1 MDSREAELRSLR
13 ACVRDLTALSALP
26 LVWVE
31 YETADV
37 VGGFLDTLVGS
48 LRLDLAYARITESLE
63 APAIEAARASGRP
76 ELAQRAQ
83 ELGRALAPM
92 LGSAAVATV
101 PDPLQRGTLRIR
113 VLPLGLGEQGAVV
126 AGSRR
131 ADFPTDFDTALLGA
145 AVNQLT
151 IWLRARR
158 LLLERSH
165 AETALANSE
174 RERRE
179 LEEQSRRLR
188 QAAKMEAIGRVA
200 AAIAHDFNNILGA
213 ILGHGDLAQLKI
225 SKHSPVRRH
234 VDEAMRAAARGK
246 GLVERILAFSRRE
259 QNARAPVQVQAV
271 VEEAL
276 ALLGPSAGQE
286 VRLEQVLDAADAAVI
301 GDATQLHQAVMNLC
315 TNAIHAIEQ
324 RGVVTVRL
332 ARARVDR
339 HLALS
344 HGTLAMGDYVRLA
357 VSDTGAG
364 IAPAALERLFEPFFT
379 TKGSGKG
386 TGLGLS
392 LVHAIVADLGGAID
406 VATEV
411 GLGTTFAIWLP
422 AASDA
427 PAPLAAPLA
436 APPPGLPRGEG
447 EAVMV
452 VDDDPV
458 LVELA
463 EEMLVE
469 LGYRPTGFRSSVA
482 ALEILRAEPR
492 RFEVVLIDELMPQL
506 SGTGLAA
513 EIRQL
518 RPDLPILLMSGY
530 SGGDLMQR
538 AGLAG
543 VDAVLRKPLVRGD
556 IAEPIA
562 RARGGQPRA
571 PAP

>member
-1 MDSREAELRSLR
+1 MDGRDEELRSLR
-13 ACVRDLTALSALP
+13 GCVRDLTALSALP

-37 VGGFLDTLVGS
+37 IDGFLDTLVGS
-48 LRLDLAYARITESLE
+48 LRLDLAYARITESRE
-63 APAIEAARASGRP
+63 APAIEAARASGRL
-76 ELAQRAQ
+76 EVAQRAQ
-83 ELGRALAPM
+83 EIGRALAPM
-92 LGSAAVATV
+92 LSSAGVATV
-101 PDPLQRGTLRIR
+101 PDPLHSETLRIR

-158 LLLERSH
+158 LLLERSR
-165 AETALANSE
+165 AETALADSE

-179 LEEQSRRLR
+179 LEERSRRLR

-213 ILGHGDLAQLKI
+213 ILGHGDLAQLKV
-225 SKHSPVRRH
+225 SKHSPGRRH

-276 ALLGPSAGQE
+276 ALLGPSVGHE
-286 VRLEQVLDAADAAVI
+286 VRLEHALDAADAAVI

-324 RGVVTVRL
+324 HGVVTVRL

-339 HLALS
+339 HLPLS
-344 HGTLAMGDYVRLA
+344 HGTLATGDYVRLA

-364 IAPAALERLFEPFFT
+364 IPPAALERLFEPFFT

-406 VATEV
+406 VTTEV
-411 GLGTTFAIWLP
+411 GVGTTFALWLP

-427 PAPLAAPLA
+427 PAPQAEPQ
-436 APPPGLPRGEG
+436 PGLPRGDG

-463 EEMLVE
+463 EEMLIE

-506 SGTGLAA
+506 SGTSLAA

-530 SGGDLMQR
+530 SGRDLMQR

-562 RARGGQPRA
+562 RARSGQARA

>member
-1 MDSREAELRSLR
+1 MDPRDEDLRRLR
-13 ACVRDLTALSALP
+13 GCVRDLTALSALP
-26 LVWVE
+26 LVWVGSA
-31 YETADV
+31 TPDV

-48 LRLDLAYARITESLE
+48 LRLDLAYARITESPE
-63 APAIEAARASGRP
+63 EPAIEAARTHGRP
-76 ELAQRAQ
+76 EVARRAQ
-83 ELGRALAPM
+83 EIGRSLGPM
-92 LGSAAVATV
+92 LGSAAVAVV
-101 PDPLQRGTLRIR
+101 PDPVQGGTLRIR

-151 IWLRARR
+151 IWLRGAR
-158 LLLERSH
+158 LLLERSR
-165 AETALANSE
+165 AETALAHSE

-188 QAAKMEAIGRVA
+188 QAAKMEAMGRVA

-213 ILGHGDLAQLKI
+213 ILGHGDLAQMKLPKY
-225 SKHSPVRRH
+225 SPERRH

-246 GLVERILAFSRRE
+246 GLVEQILAFSRRD
-259 QNARAPVQVQAV
+259 QNARAPMRVQAV

-276 ALLGPSAGQE
+276 ALLGPSVGE
-286 VRLEQVLDAADAAVI
+286 HVRVEHVLDAADAAVI

-315 TNAIHAIEQ
+315 TNAVQAIPHH
-324 RGVVTVRL
+324 GVVTVKL
-332 ARARVDR
+332 ARAQVDR

-344 HGTLAMGDYVRLA
+344 HGALATGDYVRLE

-364 IAPAALERLFEPFFT
+364 IRPAALERLFEPFFT

-411 GLGTTFAIWLP
+411 GVGTTFTIWLP
-422 AASDA
+422 AASGA
-427 PAPLAAPLA
+427 PEFHAEPRRD
-436 APPPGLPRGEG
+436 LPRGDG
-447 EAVMV
+447 QAVMV
-452 VDDDPV
+452 VDDDEV
-458 LVELA
+458 LVGVA
-463 EEMLVE
+463 EEMLIE
-469 LGYRPTGFRSSVA
+469 LGYRPTGFHSSVA
-482 ALEILRAEPR
+482 ALRLLRAEPG
-492 RFEVVLIDELMPQL
+492 RFEVVLIDEMMSEL

-513 EIRQL
+513 EIRRL

-530 SGGDLMQR
+530 SGRDLMVR
-538 AGLAG
+538 AELAG
-543 VDAVLRKPLVRGD
+543 VDAVLRKPLVSGD

-562 RARGGQPRA
+562 RALADRPGSRRP
-571 PAP
+571 

>member
-1 MDSREAELRSLR
+1 
-13 ACVRDLTALSALP
+13 
-26 LVWVE
+26 
-31 YETADV
+31 
-37 VGGFLDTLVGS
+37 
-48 LRLDLAYARITESLE
+48 
-63 APAIEAARASGRP
+63 
-76 ELAQRAQ
+76 
-83 ELGRALAPM
+83 
-92 LGSAAVATV
+92 
-101 PDPLQRGTLRIR
+101 
-113 VLPLGLGEQGAVV
+113 
-126 AGSRR
+126 
-131 ADFPTDFDTALLGA
+131 
-145 AVNQLT
+145 
-151 IWLRARR
+151 
-158 LLLERSH
+158 
-165 AETALANSE
+165 
-174 RERRE
+174 
-179 LEEQSRRLR
+179 
-188 QAAKMEAIGRVA
+188 
-200 AAIAHDFNNILGA
+200 
-213 ILGHGDLAQLKI
+213 
-225 SKHSPVRRH
+225 
-234 VDEAMRAAARGK
+234 
-246 GLVERILAFSRRE
+246 
-259 QNARAPVQVQAV
+259 
-271 VEEAL
+271 
-276 ALLGPSAGQE
+276 
-286 VRLEQVLDAADAAVI
+286 
-301 GDATQLHQAVMNLC
+301 
-315 TNAIHAIEQ
+315 
-324 RGVVTVRL
+324 VVTVRL

-339 HLALS
+339 QLAFS
-344 HGTLAMGDYVRLA
+344 HGTLATGDYVRLA

-364 IAPAALERLFEPFFT
+364 IPPAALERLFEPFFT

-411 GLGTTFAIWLP
+411 GVGTTFALWLP

-427 PAPLAAPLA
+427 PAPPAEPQ
-436 APPPGLPRGEG
+436 PGLPRGDG

-463 EEMLVE
+463 EEMLIE

-530 SGGDLMQR
+530 SGRDLMQR

-562 RARGGQPRA
+562 RARNGQPRA
-571 PAP
+571 PDA

>member
-1 MDSREAELRSLR
+1 MDSRDAELRSLR

-37 VGGFLDTLVGS
+37 IGGFLDTLVGS
-48 LRLDLAYARITESLE
+48 LRLDLAYARITEARE

-76 ELAQRAQ
+76 EVAQRAQ
-83 ELGRALAPM
+83 EIGRALAPM
-92 LGSAAVATV
+92 LGSAAVAAV
-101 PDPLQRGTLRIR
+101 PDPLQGGTLRIR
-113 VLPLGLGEQGAVV
+113 VLPLALGEQGAVV

-158 LLLERSH
+158 LLLERSR

-174 RERRE
+174 RERLE
-179 LEEQSRRLR
+179 LEERSRRLR

-213 ILGHGDLAQLKI
+213 ILGHGDLAQLKS

-259 QNARAPVQVQAV
+259 QSARAPVQVHAV

-276 ALLGPSAGQE
+276 ALLGPSAGRD
-286 VRLEQVLDAADAAVI
+286 VRLEQVLDAADVTVI

-324 RGVVTVRL
+324 HGVVTVRL

-339 HLALS
+339 QLALS
-344 HGTLAMGDYVRLA
+344 HGTLATGDYVRLA

-411 GLGTTFAIWLP
+411 GVGTTFALWLP

-427 PAPLAAPLA
+427 PAPLAAP
-436 APPPGLPRGEG
+436 PPGLPRGDG

-463 EEMLVE
+463 EEMLIE

-530 SGGDLMQR
+530 SGADLMQR

-562 RARGGQPRA
+562 RARSGQPRA